1 MKFDEVKIFPVLVSL
16 STKNPWKGAVKVNN
30 ITITTTA
37 KKRINSREEFDK
49 LLPIAKYLVI
59 ELCEIKTEI
68 KTEVKIES
76 TEQEKEVVKKT
87 RKKKVDS

>member
-30 ITITTTA
+30 VTITTTA
-37 KKRINSREEFDK
+37 KKKINSREELDK

-59 ELCEIKTEI
+59 ELCEVKA
-68 KTEVKIES
+68 EVKIES